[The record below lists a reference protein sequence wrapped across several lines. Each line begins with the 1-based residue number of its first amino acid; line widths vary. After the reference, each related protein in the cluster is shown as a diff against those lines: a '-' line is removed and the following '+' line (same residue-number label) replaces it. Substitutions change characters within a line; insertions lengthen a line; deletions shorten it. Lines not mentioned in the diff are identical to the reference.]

1 MAVVGQGR
9 KGGGGG
15 GGRGGGGKGE
25 PGRSDIGDGD
35 EDGDEK
41 RVLKILRKA
50 CIKIYFNVR
59 V

>member
-15 GGRGGGGKGE
+15 GGGGKGE

>member
-15 GGRGGGGKGE
+15 GGGGKGE

-41 RVLKILRKA
+41 RVLKIQRKS